1 MKNSAKQLIITRTE
15 EKLEKLVRTNT
26 IPGLAVSV
34 YKENSLNW
42 DRGFG
47 LADIERNT
55 PVTPGETR
63 FRAASVSKPI
73 AACALACMVT
83 EGLID
88 LEASF
93 YDYVPYFRKKEY
105 DFTIRQLASHTAGIR
120 SYRGKEYA
128 LNKPYSIRES
138 LTVFQDDPLLFK
150 PGTQFHYNSF
160 GFVLLSLAME
170 EASGISFED
179 YTLEK
184 VLKPL
189 QMTNTTPELP
199 LTNNKQLTT
208 NYDQRT
214 TNNQQVTFYTGWAS
228 GFRIATEVDNRFKIA
243 GGGYLTTVKDMIKL
257 GQAVLNQ
264 NFYPETMSMFL
275 QSQKADGKNTYY
287 SLGWEV
293 SEDAK
298 GRPFYGHIGNQVGG
312 YSYFRIFPE
321 TGLIIAALVNC
332 SDPKIQDRLD
342 EMVEQ
347 LQTAII

>member
-15 EKLEKLVRTNT
+15 ENLEKLVRANT
-26 IPGLAVSV
+26 IPGLAVAA
-34 YKENSLNW
+34 YRENSLNW

-55 PVTPGETR
+55 PVAPGETR

-73 AACALACMVT
+73 AASALACMVT

-93 YDYVPYFRKKEY
+93 YDYVPYFPKKEY

-138 LTVFQDDPLLFK
+138 LTVFQDDPLLFQ

-189 QMTNTTPELP
+189 QMTNTIPEQP
-199 LTNNKQLTT
+199 KTNNDKA
-208 NYDQRT
+208 
-214 TNNQQVTFYTGWAS
+214 TFYTRWAS
-228 GFRIATEVDNRFKIA
+228 GFRRATEVDNRFKIA
-243 GGGYLTTVKDMIKL
+243 GGGYLTTVKDMLNL

-264 NFYPETMSMFL
+264 NFHPETMSMFL
-275 QSQKADGKNTYY
+275 QSQKAGGKNTYY
-287 SLGWEV
+287 GLGWEV